1 MPYGKGYG
9 KDDMK
14 GSYRGGPAAV
24 KALRGLTSRK
34 RKKKDEDEYDDDMDM
49 EYEEKDEKY
58 KRLMK
63 KMRR

>member
-1 MPYGKGYG
+1 MPYGRGYG

-24 KALRGLTSRK
+24 KALRGLTARK
-34 RKKKDEDEYDDDMDM
+34 RKKKDEYDDDSDM